1 MKAKHS
7 KKLADSALSYSQL
20 SWRMRALCLTIT
32 LLSLSPAYTQAE
44 SKNGFDLSGASVPI
58 DQIMRGGPPR
68 DGIPAIDAPVFTSV
82 AAADFLRADDRVLGL
97 NINGE
102 AKAYPINILNWH
114 EIVNDVVGGTAVAI
128 TWCPLCGS
136 GVVFAADIDGER
148 RSFGVSGLLYQS
160 DVLLYDRASESLF
173 SQLEAEAISG
183 PLLGQRLRPLPVSY
197 SSWSAWRA
205 RYPEGLVLSR
215 DTGYRRD
222 YSRDPYAGYD
232 KSQRLY
238 FAVNN
243 AAPPLLH
250 PKERVFGVSHANASK
265 AYPVSELEKL
275 GDGEFR
281 DSVGGAEL
289 SLNWNGGLGELQ
301 VQTAA
306 GEPLI
311 PTTAFWF
318 AWFTFNPTSQVYQV
332 Q

>member
-1 MKAKHS
+1 MHLYSRSSQPVLAYLALAILLLVPAKT
-7 KKLADSALSYSQL
+7 LA
-20 SWRMRALCLTIT
+20 
-32 LLSLSPAYTQAE
+32 E
-44 SKNGFDLSGASVPI
+44 VKNGFDLSGASVPI

-68 DGIPAIDAPVFTSV
+68 DGIPSIDAPIFTSV
-82 AAADFLRADDRVLGL
+82 DEADFLRNDDRVLGL
-97 NINGE
+97 SINGE
-102 AKAYPINILNWH
+102 AKAYPIKILNWH
-114 EIVNDVVGGTAVAI
+114 EIVNDVVGGVAVAI

-136 GVVFAADIDGER
+136 GVVFASDIGGER

-183 PLLGQRLRPLPVSY
+183 PLLGQRLRALPVSY

-205 RYPEGLVLSR
+205 HNPEGLVLTR

-222 YSRDPYAGYD
+222 YSRDPYSGYD
-232 KSQRLY
+232 KSRQLY

-250 PKERVFGVSHANASK
+250 PKERVFGITHARTSK

-289 SLNWNGGLGELQ
+289 SLAWNSDLGELR
-301 VQTAA
+301 VQTAT
-306 GEPLI
+306 GEALV

-318 AWFTFNPTSQVYQV
+318 AWFTFNPTSAVYQAAAN
-332 Q
+332 

>member
-1 MKAKHS
+1 MTLGHPE
-7 KKLADSALSYSQL
+7 KLAASAFRCSSFVG
-20 SWRMRALCLTIT
+20 RLCLT
-32 LLSLSPAYTQAE
+32 LLALASAYSYAE
-44 SKNGFDLSGASVPI
+44 SKNGFDLSAASVPI

-68 DGIPAIDAPVFTSV
+68 DGIPSIDAPVFTGV
-82 AAADFLRADDRVLGL
+82 DEADFLRSDDRVLGL
-97 NINGE
+97 SINGE
-102 AKAYPINILNWH
+102 AKAYPIKILNWH

-136 GVVFAADIDGER
+136 GVVFASEIGGER

-183 PLLGQRLRPLPVSY
+183 PLLGQRLRALPVSY

-205 RYPEGLVLSR
+205 RYPEGLVLTR
-215 DTGYRRD
+215 ATGFRRD
-222 YSRDPYAGYD
+222 YDRDPYAGYEQ
-232 KSQRLY
+232 SRQLY
-238 FAVNN
+238 FSVNN

-250 PKERVFGVSHANASK
+250 PKERVFGISHAGTSK

-275 GDGEFR
+275 EDSKFR

-289 SLNWNGGLGELQ
+289 SFNWNGGLGELQ
-301 VQTAA
+301 VQTAV
-306 GEPLI
+306 GEVLI

-318 AWFTFNPTSQVYQV
+318 AWFTFNPTSAVYQAAAN
-332 Q
+332 

>member
-1 MKAKHS
+1 MYFCPRPS
-7 KKLADSALSYSQL
+7 QSPLAYLMLIAL
-20 SWRMRALCLTIT
+20 
-32 LLSLSPAYTQAE
+32 LLAPIKTWAE
-44 SKNGFDLSGASVPI
+44 VKNGFDLSAASVPI

-68 DGIPAIDAPVFTSV
+68 DGIPSIDAPVFTDV
-82 AAADFLRADDRVLGL
+82 DEADFLRADDRVLGL

-102 AKAYPINILNWH
+102 AKAYPIKILNWH

-136 GVVFAADIDGER
+136 GVVFASDIGGER

-183 PLLGQRLRPLPVSY
+183 PLLGQRLRALPVSY

-205 RYPEGLVLSR
+205 RYPEGLVLTR
-215 DTGYRRD
+215 ATGYRRD
-222 YSRDPYAGYD
+222 YDRDPYAGYD
-232 KSQRLY
+232 KSRQLY

-243 AAPPLLH
+243 AAPPQLH
-250 PKERVFGVSHANASK
+250 PKERVFGISHANTSK

-289 SLNWNGGLGELQ
+289 RLNWNGGLGELQ

-306 GEPLI
+306 GEALI

-318 AWFTFNPTSQVYQV
+318 AWFTFNPTSSVYEAAAN
-332 Q
+332 